1 MKLKKDN
8 KKQKPMT
15 AEAKRKQ
22 KSAIIN
28 YYVKKRE
35 NENKK

>member
-1 MKLKKDN
+1 MKLSKDN

-22 KSAIIN
+22 KAAIVS
-28 YYVKKRE
+28 YYTKKKE
-35 NENKK
+35 KQK